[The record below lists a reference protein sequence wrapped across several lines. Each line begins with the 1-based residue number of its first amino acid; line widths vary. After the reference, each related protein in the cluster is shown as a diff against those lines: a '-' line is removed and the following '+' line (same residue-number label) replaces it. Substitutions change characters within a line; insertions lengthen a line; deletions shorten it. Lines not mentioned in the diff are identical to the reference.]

1 MFRGLL
7 IVRRILQRLAG
18 RRAELSFGLR
28 VGWGVGLV
36 LVAATTGAVGETEAE
51 RGYRLLR
58 SKAYLPADFDQE
70 TWSQLWTVWEE
81 PLREKARLA
90 DAATRRQMAYDRYAG

>member
-70 TWSQLWTVWEE
+70 TWSQLWTVW
-81 PLREKARLA
+81 
-90 DAATRRQMAYDRYAG
+90 